1 MSSNPCQHDRRR
13 NTGLLLACLLGAMT
27 FAPIRSEAQAPIAVR
42 LDGPSSLEPGAP
54 FVVTLAAVVP
64 EDVLLGS
71 FDVAVRWDP
80 SLLGFVGVADGSF
93 GALNPN
99 TSNASS
105 GRITLNS
112 FNAQGKGGEVSLAV
126 LSFEVAGSEE
136 GSATIGLELVEVS
149 AAGDFAD
156 LLPRVS
162 VAAYSVSIAAATAA
176 PPVAGFTAD
185 PTDGSA
191 PLTVTFIDNSTGDI
205 AAHAWDFGDGTMS
218 ADANPGP
225 HVYTTAGTYTITLTV
240 TGEDGSSSTTTSTI
254 TVTEPPAGAVVASFA
269 AEPEGDTAPV
279 TVTLTNSS
287 TGDITAYA
295 WDFGDGVTYDGAEPG
310 MYIYPTAGSYTIT
323 LTVTGAD
330 GATST
335 ATYAVTASEPLVE
348 AAASFA
354 STADGDVA
362 PVTVTLANSSTGDIA
377 AYAWDFGDGATS
389 IDANPGAHVY
399 TVAGTYT
406 ITLTVTGEDGGS
418 SSATST
424 ITVTEPPAG
433 ALVAS
438 FTAAPEGET
447 VPVTVM
453 LTNSSTGDIVAYA
466 WDFGDGVTFD
476 GAEPGMYIYPAA
488 GTYTITL
495 TVTGADGASS
505 TATATVTASEPLVAA
520 VASFTATADG
530 DTAPV
535 TVTLANTS
543 IGDIAAHAWDFGD
556 GATSA
561 DADPGAHLY
570 TTAGTYTITL
580 TVTGADGGTDE
591 ATAPVVVGE
600 ASEAAVAAFTAIA
613 DGDTAPVVVT
623 LTNASSGD
631 IVSYFWDFGDGTT
644 STLEAPGSH
653 VYAEAGSY
661 RIVLAVLGE
670 DGAASQQTAAIAV
683 LAPLESAVANFTATP
698 NGQIAPVTVEL
709 RNLSTGD
716 IVSNLWDF
724 GDGAT
729 STSAD
734 PGTYVYGEPGTYT
747 IRLTVTGEDGSS
759 DSQTAVVVVEEVQS
773 SADPGDGSATLDLD
787 LAPGNQQQLTGPGM
801 PGSTVTMQVILGQ
814 SFTFRQ
820 LEVFLRYDPDQM
832 RPAGISG
839 IGINAL
845 GLLPSPELQG
855 PGYVLVG
862 SLVFSAV
869 SGSGEVL
876 LVDFELLP
884 GYVGPAV
891 VLLDSISLGQS
902 TTERTALR
910 PGARVVIGGEGG
922 NIPPSAFI
930 DAPAA
935 AVRIEA
941 GTSIQLRGRAT
952 DPEDGALSGADLRW
966 HSSLDGD
973 LGTGASL
980 SSTLSAFGEHVIRFT
995 ATDSEGLSTTRTT
1008 TVTVLESIIIE
1019 PPETDAG
1026 DGSATLDFDL
1036 SPGDQR
1042 RLIDGTISP
1051 GSVVTVQVLLGR
1063 RFTQFRQVDL
1073 WLRFNP
1079 DKLTPVAARAVGI
1092 YAAAT
1097 ALDPLAEDSPDL
1109 VRVASAIFFGD
1120 PVSGDGE
1127 ILEVDFRLNPGF
1139 VGPTGVTLE
1148 ALSIGP
1154 SSTDRTQLTPGA
1166 KVVFGGEV
1174 ANDPPE
1180 AFIDAPAKG
1189 TEVLAGST
1197 ITLRGRGIDPE
1208 DGSLSGESLSWSS
1221 SPQGRLGSG
1230 TSRSATLTEIGEH
1243 TITLTATD
1251 SEGETG
1257 SVSITVTV
1265 TQPNLGPTALIS
1277 APTDDATF
1285 GPGDSVALRGRGT
1298 DPEDGTLPGTQLS
1311 WHSSLQGD
1319 LGSGTFRSVTLT
1331 VVGEHTI
1338 TLTATDAQG
1347 ESGSASIQVTVTEPV
1362 AVEPGLMVRAQVGR
1376 LTGESPMAVPVAS
1389 RIVFEVQAYTLA
1401 DRSDSAI
1408 VDDYDWSVPD
1418 VLVGRIPDLGQ
1429 LILTTTTGPPETI
1442 VFRRQGVSAE
1452 FVVEVVGGPVD
1463 HLLIVPGDVA
1473 LEAGDAVDF
1482 DALAA
1487 DRYGNEFPLKGVGL
1501 VWIVLPA
1508 DLGEI
1513 HPKTGRFTASRPGEG
1528 YIIAAANWSLRFGV
1542 AEQTVQG
1549 TGKIVVTSAVPTEY
1563 ALHQNHPNPFNP
1575 ETEIHFDLPERAY
1588 VELTVYNVS
1597 GQRVETLL
1605 ATELSAGRH
1614 TYTWDARG
1622 QPSGVYVYTLR
1633 TPGHSESRKMM
1644 LAK

>member
-1 MSSNPCQHDRRR
+1 
-13 NTGLLLACLLGAMT
+13 
-27 FAPIRSEAQAPIAVR
+27 
-42 LDGPSSLEPGAP
+42 
-54 FVVTLAAVVP
+54 
-64 EDVLLGS
+64 
-71 FDVAVRWDP
+71 
-80 SLLGFVGVADGSF
+80 
-93 GALNPN
+93 
-99 TSNASS
+99 
-105 GRITLNS
+105 
-112 FNAQGKGGEVSLAV
+112 
-126 LSFEVAGSEE
+126 
-136 GSATIGLELVEVS
+136 
-149 AAGDFAD
+149 
-156 LLPRVS
+156 
-162 VAAYSVSIAAATAA
+162 
-176 PPVAGFTAD
+176 
-185 PTDGSA
+185 
-191 PLTVTFIDNSTGDI
+191 
-205 AAHAWDFGDGTMS
+205 
-218 ADANPGP
+218 
-225 HVYTTAGTYTITLTV
+225 
-240 TGEDGSSSTTTSTI
+240 
-254 TVTEPPAGAVVASFA
+254 
-269 AEPEGDTAPV
+269 
-279 TVTLTNSS
+279 
-287 TGDITAYA
+287 
-295 WDFGDGVTYDGAEPG
+295 
-310 MYIYPTAGSYTIT
+310 
-323 LTVTGAD
+323 
-330 GATST
+330 
-335 ATYAVTASEPLVE
+335 
-348 AAASFA
+348 
-354 STADGDVA
+354 
-362 PVTVTLANSSTGDIA
+362 
-377 AYAWDFGDGATS
+377 
-389 IDANPGAHVY
+389 
-399 TVAGTYT
+399 
-406 ITLTVTGEDGGS
+406 
-418 SSATST
+418 
-424 ITVTEPPAG
+424 
-433 ALVAS
+433 
-438 FTAAPEGET
+438 
-447 VPVTVM
+447 
-453 LTNSSTGDIVAYA
+453 
-466 WDFGDGVTFD
+466 
-476 GAEPGMYIYPAA
+476 MYIYPAA

-1311 WHSSLQGD
+1311 WHSSLQGELGTGTFRSVTLTEIGEHTITLTATDSQGETGSASITVTVTQPNLGPTASISAPADDATFGPGDSVALRGRGTDPEDGTLPGTQLSWHSSLQGD